1 MNEVAEKQERAES
14 GRARYKTKERPPRQI
29 RAGDPSDDGTAP
41 RPGDGAA
48 EREKADFFPRYYTKK
63 APWPQGFPGYFLF
76 YRYEKLCLL
85 TQGAAVVWKNG
96 RFLWEKWGG
105 GHKMLDF
112 SEKYRNFVEKIEKVV
127 DRGKIH
133 PL

>member
-48 EREKADFFPRYYTKK
+48 EREKADFFPRY
-63 APWPQGFPGYFLF
+63 FLF

-96 RFLWEKWGG
+96 RFLWGKWGG

-112 SEKYRNFVEKIEKVV
+112 SEKYRNFVEKIKKVV